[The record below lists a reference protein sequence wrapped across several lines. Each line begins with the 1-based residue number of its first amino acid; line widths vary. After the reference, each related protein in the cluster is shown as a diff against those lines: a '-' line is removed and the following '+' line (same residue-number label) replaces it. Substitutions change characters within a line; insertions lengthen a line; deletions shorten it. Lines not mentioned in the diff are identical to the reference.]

1 MFVWEKIARILELSQ
16 SFDKQKNNFTCPN
29 SGRPGGRPD
38 KVFRNT
44 VDPQC
49 FELGQVEVVPLF
61 RSQTDFPWF
70 YRYLTSTRLFRNPT
84 TRSFFHWFSHG
95 TFCRIGWSCPARC
108 KQKWKCM
115 PPGIKP
121 STLDPRPSTSIQTR
135 SLATGQSCYNMESST
150 ETCWAYGIR
159 SIVVPESGNVS
170 PF

>member
-1 MFVWEKIARILELSQ
+1 MFMWEKIARILQLSQ
-16 SFDKQKNNFTCPN
+16 SFDKQKYNFTCPN

-38 KVFRNT
+38 KVHVFRNT

-61 RSQTDFPWF
+61 RSQTDFLLF
-70 YRYLTSTRLFRNPT
+70 SRYLTSTRLFRNPT
-84 TRSFFHWFSHG
+84 SRSFFHWFSHG
-95 TFCRIGWSCPARC
+95 TFCRIGWSYRARC

-115 PPGIKP
+115 PPG
-121 STLDPRPSTSIQTR
+121 TS